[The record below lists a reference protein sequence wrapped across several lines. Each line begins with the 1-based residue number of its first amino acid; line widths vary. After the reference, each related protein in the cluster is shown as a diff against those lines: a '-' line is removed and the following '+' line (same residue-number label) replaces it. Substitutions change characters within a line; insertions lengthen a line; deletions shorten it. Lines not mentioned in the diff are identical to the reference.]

1 MKLLGSKSPLVRS
14 TIENRELLRIAAS
27 APMLEKN
34 HELDLARRWRDHRET
49 AALAELT
56 RSYLR
61 LAVSMANRF
70 RNYGL
75 STQDLVQEG
84 CVGLMEAAARFD
96 HERDIRFST
105 YATWWIRS
113 AMQDY
118 ILRNWSIVRTGTT
131 AAHKSLF
138 FNLRR
143 LKAQIASDH
152 HEVDGDAPMSL
163 EARRTLATKLGVRLK
178 DVEIMEARM
187 TGSDRSLNMVVSTEG
202 DAEIQDFLTCD
213 APRPDELI
221 ESRNLA
227 EVSTTLVQ
235 DALQKLTPRE
245 RIVITARKL
254 SEGAV
259 TLASLGAKLG
269 ISKERVR
276 QIENQALAKLK
287 AALLARVSDPVLAG
301 LVAIRHS

>member
-1 MKLLGSKSPLVRS
+1 MTFLNSKSAATRAPL
-14 TIENRELLRIAAS
+14 ENRELLRIAQS
-27 APMLEKN
+27 APMLAKD
-34 HELDLARRWRDHRET
+34 HELDLARRWREGNDSK
-49 AALAELT
+49 ALSELT

-61 LAVSMANRF
+61 LAISIANRF

-75 STQDLVQEG
+75 PAQDLVQEG

-96 HERDIRFST
+96 HDRDIRFST

-143 LKAQIASDH
+143 LKAQIATEQDIS
-152 HEVDGDAPMSL
+152 ETDAPMSL
-163 EARRTLATKLGVRLK
+163 AARQNMATKLGVRLK

-187 TGSDRSLNMVVSTEG
+187 TGGDRSLNVMVG
-202 DAEIQDFLTCD
+202 PDADSEMQDFLTCD
-213 APRPDELI
+213 APRPDEIL
-221 ESRNLA
+221 ETSNMA
-227 EVSTTLVQ
+227 EVSASLVN
-235 DALQKLTPRE
+235 DAMRQLTPRE
-245 RIVITARKL
+245 KIIITARKL

-259 TLASLGAKLG
+259 TLASLGKKLG

-287 AALLARVSDPVLAG
+287 AALLARVKDPVQAG
-301 LVAIRHS
+301 LVTSMA

>member
-1 MKLLGSKSPLVRS
+1 MKLLGSKLPLVRS

-34 HELDLARRWRDHRET
+34 HELDLARRWRDNRET

-143 LKAQIASDH
+143 LKAQIASEHD
-152 HEVDGDAPMSL
+152 EVDGDAPMSL
-163 EARRTLATKLGVRLK
+163 ESRQTLATKLGVRLK

-187 TGSDRSLNMVVSTEG
+187 TGSDRSLNMVVSTDG
-202 DAEIQDFLTCD
+202 DAEIQDFLISD
-213 APRPDELI
+213 APRPDELV

-254 SEGAV
+254 SEGVV
-259 TLASLGAKLG
+259 TLASLGTKLG

-276 QIENQALAKLK
+276 QIENQALTKLK

-301 LVAIRHS
+301 LVAVRHS